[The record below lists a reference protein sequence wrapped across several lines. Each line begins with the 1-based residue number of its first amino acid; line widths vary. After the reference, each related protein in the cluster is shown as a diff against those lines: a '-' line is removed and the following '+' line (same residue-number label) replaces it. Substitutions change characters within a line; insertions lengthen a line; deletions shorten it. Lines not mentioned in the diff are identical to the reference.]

1 MLACVKLG
9 LEAPWGRVVAVA
21 GVHEEKLSEG
31 RDNGVENSLAA
42 ALVRNN
48 GLALL
53 EQRSSLTS
61 FGSYFSLICSSRL
74 ESWSR
79 MVVLASRVFIISDG
93 SARNS

>member
-1 MLACVKLG
+1 MKLG
-9 LEAPWGRVVAVA
+9 LEAPWGRAVEVA
-21 GVHEEKLSEG
+21 GAHEEKPREG
-31 RDNGVENSLAA
+31 SDSGVENSLAA

-61 FGSYFSLICSSRL
+61 FGSYFSLMCSSRL

-93 SARNS
+93 SVRNS